1 MKTYLSLLCTSHAV
15 DAQLDILCVVLFNT
29 AEAHSSTLLDA
40 NEPKFMVPERVWC
53 PTVIFLLFVVFSFR
67 FALSRCSAS
76 DEWRNVQSFFVF
88 FVCLACARD
97 SYKFRISN
105 AIRFLL
111 ECGTTATMAAVAN
124 QTKRYIDE

>member
-40 NEPKFMVPERVWC
+40 NEPKFIVPEKVWC
-53 PTVIFLLFVVFSFR
+53 PTVFFFLFSVVFSFR

-76 DEWRNVQSFFVF
+76 DEWRNVQSFFLF
-88 FVCLACARD
+88 CLPRLC
-97 SYKFRISN
+97 
-105 AIRFLL
+105 
-111 ECGTTATMAAVAN
+111 
-124 QTKRYIDE
+124 